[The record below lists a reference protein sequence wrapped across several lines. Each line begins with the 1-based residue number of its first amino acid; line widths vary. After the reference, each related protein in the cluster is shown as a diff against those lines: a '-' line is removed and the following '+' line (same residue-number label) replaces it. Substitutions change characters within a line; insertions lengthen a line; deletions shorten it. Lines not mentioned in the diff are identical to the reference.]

1 MKVYNAIVVPTLVY
15 GSETRLLSKQ
25 QESAIQA
32 TGVSYTGNRS
42 QLYRQQESAIQA
54 TKNDG
59 AKKNSREEK
68 GGQGEKCGD

>member
-1 MKVYNAIVVPTLVY
+1 MVY

-32 TGVSYTGNRS
+32 T
-42 QLYRQQESAIQA
+42 
-54 TKNDG
+54 KNEG